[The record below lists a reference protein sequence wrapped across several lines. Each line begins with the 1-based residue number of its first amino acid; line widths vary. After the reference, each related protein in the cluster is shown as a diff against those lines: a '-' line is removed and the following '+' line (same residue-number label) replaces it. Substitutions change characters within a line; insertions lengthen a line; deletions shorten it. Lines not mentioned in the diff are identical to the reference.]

1 MVKPECTRKPRV
13 SVKTKSKA
21 KNGVTLKKVKNH
33 GKVSIEAMPM
43 SCDADLSKIPDP
55 LPKRNIFFMLI
66 GKPGSGKTNLML
78 NLLTLPNRFYHRKF
92 NKVYVFSPS
101 VHTMK
106 GKLNIPKDQIRESLD
121 TFPALY
127 EELLQK
133 KKRNSAHHA
142 CIVIDDL
149 THEFTKQGNVPELI
163 KAAQNRR
170 HAGIALIIITQKLNK
185 VPSEVRAH
193 VSDVAWFF
201 SNSIQEQDT
210 LRKEFCDLKRDEWR
224 SLVRQVFNDP
234 HDFLYI
240 KGDARMFKNFDEQIL
255 VKKDGESSDDE
266 SCSDSSTDSSTH
278 SDSGSSS
285 DSDGSSSSD
294 SDTDTKITS
303 LVKSKKRGKK
313 PMIHPPRVKPKKVKV
328 RQWKL

>member
-1 MVKPECTRKPRV
+1 MVASNKVEVSLKRV
-13 SVKTKSKA
+13 R
-21 KNGVTLKKVKNH
+21 NH

-43 SCDADLSKIPDP
+43 SCDTDLKQIPDP

-78 NLLTLPNRFYHRKF
+78 NLLTLPSKFYHRKF
-92 NKVYVFSPS
+92 DKVYIFSPS

-106 GKLNIPKDQIRESLD
+106 AKLNIPKDQIRESLE

-127 EELLQK
+127 EELLEK
-133 KKRNSAHHA
+133 KKRNAGHHA

-149 THEFTKQGNVPELI
+149 THEFAKQGNIPELI

-193 VSDVAWFF
+193 VSDVCWFF
-201 SNSIQEQDT
+201 SNSIQEQDV

-224 SLVRQVFNDP
+224 SLVRQVFNDA

-240 KGDARMFKNFDEQIL
+240 KSDARMFKNFDYQIML
-255 VKKDGESSDDE
+255 GGSDTE
-266 SCSDSSTDSSTH
+266 
-278 SDSGSSS
+278 
-285 DSDGSSSSD
+285 SSSSD
-294 SDTDTKITS
+294 EMSTDTDNDSSDENSDDNKD
-303 LVKSKKRGKK
+303 K
-313 PMIHPPRVKPKKVKV
+313 
-328 RQWKL
+328 QEQ